1 MKQFAII
8 MKKETKINNI
18 YMDNELLKNKYFELK
33 KKYLVL
39 KELNQQLE
47 EQIKVFKMYYELD
60 AEKMDKQ
67 KKEIIK
73 LQETIMSLLFE

>member
-1 MKQFAII
+1 
-8 MKKETKINNI
+8 
-18 YMDNELLKNKYFELK
+18 MDNELLKNKYFELK

-39 KELNQQLE
+39 KEVNQQLE

>member
-1 MKQFAII
+1 
-8 MKKETKINNI
+8 
-18 YMDNELLKNKYFELK
+18 MDNELLKNKYFELK